1 MHIIAHVF
9 VLYLCIIYEYLL
21 MSLRISYIICSEKL
35 PDDNPNKPKGFFD
48 KLGAKI
54 SASLEV
60 RDIFCVLCIS
70 YLVFFIF

>member
-1 MHIIAHVF
+1 ML
-9 VLYLCIIYEYLL
+9 LYL
-21 MSLRISYIICSEKL
+21 ISFVCHIICSDKL

-60 RDIFCVLCIS
+60 RGIFCIVHIICLVLHLLNSSFGI
-70 YLVFFIF
+70 

>member
-1 MHIIAHVF
+1 MNT
-9 VLYLCIIYEYLL
+9 YLCPYVC
-21 MSLRISYIICSEKL
+21 RIICSDKL

-60 RDIFCVLCIS
+60 C
-70 YLVFFIF
+70 